1 MSFQVVTTFGCS
13 AYRYH
18 PSKECQRALR
28 LPLQADFE
36 EILEE
41 LQLGATDPR
50 IAKVDGTDIEK
61 LSMVPLEIEFE
72 KLGALE
78 LYKLWYLENGM
89 KTGFYPIILATCT
102 KDMIG
107 ATPHHWIWRDLD
119 ITKKFRAAEANGTVV
134 DLSEERSEKPL
145 SSLIFSDDSES
156 DSGDEL
162 KTWVTDEDSDGP
174 WDKESD
180 TGYEPGYEPKPS
192 DEESDTEYSDTEY
205 DMNPKTKYPN
215 PNPNYP
221 NNLWAL
227 QAPEV
232 PEVPEAPIAVPIDVA
247 VIAADQ
253 VIEVFQERRSS
264 RRPTKRRRLTY
275 TGFGAEHKELSEC

>member
-1 MSFQVVTTFGCS
+1 MSYHLVTTYGCS
-13 AYRYH
+13 TYQYH
-18 PSKECQRALR
+18 PSKEIQRDVR
-28 LPLQADFE
+28 VPLKAEFE

-50 IAKVDGTDIEK
+50 IAKVDTSDIEK

-119 ITKKFRAAEANGTVV
+119 IIKKFRAAEANGTVV
-134 DLSEERSEKPL
+134 NLTQDTKEDEKPL

-156 DSGDEL
+156 DSGSEL
-162 KTWVTDEDSDGP
+162 KTWVTDEDSD
-174 WDKESD
+174 SD
-180 TGYEPGYEPKPS
+180 S
-192 DEESDTEYSDTEY
+192 DPDEAGY
-205 DMNPKTKYPN
+205 DMNPNTKYPN
-215 PNPNYP
+215 PNPDYP

-232 PEVPEAPIAVPIDVA
+232 PDVPIAVPVDVA

-253 VIEVFQERRSS
+253 VIEVPVVQERRSS

-275 TGFGAEHKELSEC
+275 TGFGAEHKDLSEC